1 MFNYIASDKLFLNSS
16 SSVFIFIIELKQ
28 HYSIE
33 LYKVTISS
41 KWKDLIFALWFT
53 DLTVATTNVQI

>member
-1 MFNYIASDKLFLNSS
+1 MLNDTTSDKLFFNSFS
-16 SSVFIFIIELKQ
+16 FVFIFIIELKQ

-53 DLTVATTNVQI
+53 HLTAAIANV